1 MIIKVLLI
9 LTVIYDNVIMLKTP
23 LQVLYN
29 TANMEIDAWTDELD
43 YIAHK
48 AEVIVYNM
56 GLYREGTIIH
66 IRGDTLTG
74 TTINI
79 SKKILK
85 SDVDITIDDYNNYI
99 DNIRPAMNRRFLDY
113 IMQCDNEK
121 RIVDYIVDNIS

>member
-9 LTVIYDNVIMLKTP
+9 LTIIYNDITIKTP

-29 TANMEIDAWTDELD
+29 TINRDIDDWTDELD

-48 AEVIVYNM
+48 AEILVYNM
-56 GLYREGTIIH
+56 GLYKEGTEIH
-66 IRGDTLTG
+66 IRGDTPTG
-74 TTINI
+74 TTIAI

-85 SDVDITIDDYNNYI
+85 NDVDITIDDYNNYI
-99 DNIRPAMNRRFLDY
+99 DNIRPAMNKRFLDY

>member
-9 LTVIYDNVIMLKTP
+9 LTIIYNDVTITTP

-29 TANMEIDAWTDELD
+29 TINRDIDDWTDELD
-43 YIAHK
+43 YIAQK
-48 AEVIVYNM
+48 AEILVYNM
-56 GLYREGTIIH
+56 GLYREGTVIH
-66 IRGDTLTG
+66 IRGDTPTG

-79 SKKILK
+79 SKKIMD

-99 DNIRPAMNRRFLDY
+99 DNIRPAIGKRFLDY

-121 RIVDYIVDNIS
+121 RIVDYIADNIS

>member
-9 LTVIYDNVIMLKTP
+9 LYIVCNDITIKTP

-29 TANMEIDAWTDELD
+29 TANMKIDAWTDELD

-56 GLYREGTIIH
+56 GLYKKGNVIH
-66 IRGDTLTG
+66 IRGDTPTG

-79 SKKILK
+79 SKKIMD

-99 DNIRPAMNRRFLDY
+99 DNIRPAIGKRFLDY

-121 RIVDYIVDNIS
+121 RIVDYIADNIS

>member
-9 LTVIYDNVIMLKTP
+9 LSIVCNDITIKTP

-29 TANMEIDAWTDELD
+29 TVNRGIDDWTDELD

-56 GLYREGTIIH
+56 GLYKEGNIIH
-66 IRGDTLTG
+66 ICGDTPTG
-74 TTINI
+74 TTIAI

-85 SDVDITIDDYNNYI
+85 NDVDITIDDYNNYI
-99 DNIRPAMNRRFLDY
+99 DNIRPTMDKRFLDY

-121 RIVDYIVDNIS
+121 RIVDYIADNIS